1 MHAKMCCCWAFAD
14 NRMWSWCVRLI
25 FCTKYATLYISL
37 RCQFDMMGIHHVRW
51 NQDKIPV
58 CRTRVIRGDTKDW
71 TTTTSCDKK
80 LNKSSYLVADMSV
93 PNRKYTGSKNRLL
106 PQLSRLTRSSV
117 QVVHF
122 VVTSVCIIEWLFHQR
137 NYFYFSQLAKASNK
151 ES

>member
-37 RCQFDMMGIHHVRW
+37 RCQFDMMGIYHLRW

-58 CRTRVIRGDTKDW
+58 CRTRVIRGGTKDW

-80 LNKSSYLVADMSV
+80 LNKLSYLVADMSV
-93 PNRKYTGSKNRLL
+93 PNRKYSKNRLL
-106 PQLSRLTRSSV
+106 LLRPQLPGT
-117 QVVHF
+117 QG
-122 VVTSVCIIEWLFHQR
+122 TSTVPGTVGSGWWEPVLALFTPGMWSTTLFT
-137 NYFYFSQLAKASNK
+137 YSIDM
-151 ES
+151 